1 MPPASLT
8 DLVEQF
14 VDRRLRRFVDEM
26 SEEVLLKRL
35 PRCRGTPPQFRVDLV
50 RDVLHLNAWHARD
63 VSANMALLALN

>member
-1 MPPASLT
+1 MAAASLT

-35 PRCRGTPPQFRVDLV
+35 PRGRGTPPQFRVDLV
-50 RDVLHLNAWHARD
+50 GDVLHLNAWHAPH
-63 VSANMALLALN
+63 VSANMALMAPN